1 MPTSHNDAIR
11 NPRMRKSSY
20 TLLYYIGAV
29 LLFLSCDSRTTY
41 SHYQHVNVTGWEKND
56 AIVYEIPPAPQDGV
70 YQETV
75 GIRIARS
82 FPFMGLSLIVDQ
94 TVYPSMRSYSDT
106 LNCKLIDEEGNVHGQ
121 GISHYQ
127 FSFPIDTIHLHKGDS
142 LTVSVRHDM
151 KREILPGVTDIGM
164 IMTRK

>member
-70 YQETV
+70 YRGDCRHTY
-75 GIRIARS
+75 R
-82 FPFMGLSLIVDQ
+82 
-94 TVYPSMRSYSDT
+94 T
-106 LNCKLIDEEGNVHGQ
+106 LLPVHG
-121 GISHYQ
+121 
-127 FSFPIDTIHLHKGDS
+127 TILDSRPDSIPLHEK
-142 LTVSVRHDM
+142 L
-151 KREILPGVTDIGM
+151 
-164 IMTRK
+164 